1 MKHQHVNMFDFK
13 QQKRQKISIIEMNAA
28 DEQNIWA
35 GVDLSTRNSQI
46 ASKFADWQVEILTSL
61 ANFQSWL
68 IAGCWNIQEN

>member
-1 MKHQHVNMFDFK
+1 
-13 QQKRQKISIIEMNAA
+13 MNAA

-61 ANFQSWL
+61 ANF
-68 IAGCWNIQEN
+68 